1 MRHQIACKL
10 SKASDLQSGPDV
22 TAEDQQSI
30 NTFHRSY
37 QRLKEI
43 KAELE
48 GKAVRSTP
56 AELQWTIRK
65 AHKIIHTS
73 C

>member
-1 MRHQIACKL
+1 MRHPSACRL
-10 SKASDLQSGPDV
+10 SKASDLQAGPDV

-48 GKAVRSTP
+48 GKAVR
-56 AELQWTIRK
+56 
-65 AHKIIHTS
+65 
-73 C
+73 